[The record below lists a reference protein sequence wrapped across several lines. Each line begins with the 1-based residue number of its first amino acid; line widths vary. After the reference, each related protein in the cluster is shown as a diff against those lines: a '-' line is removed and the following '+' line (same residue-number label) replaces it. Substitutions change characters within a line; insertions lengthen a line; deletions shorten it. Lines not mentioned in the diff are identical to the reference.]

1 MSLMSKKIGCPKDNA
16 MDPKTISNYKCELA
30 PALVGFGAQFR
41 DRTMLRILS
50 LGVVFMASAFSQAHS
65 PQILEVYR
73 EYLKPDVVQ
82 ALHQIEVD

>member
-1 MSLMSKKIGCPKDNA
+1 
-16 MDPKTISNYKCELA
+16 
-30 PALVGFGAQFR
+30 
-41 DRTMLRILS
+41 MLRILS
-50 LGVVFMASAFSQAHS
+50 LGVVFMASAFSQAHP